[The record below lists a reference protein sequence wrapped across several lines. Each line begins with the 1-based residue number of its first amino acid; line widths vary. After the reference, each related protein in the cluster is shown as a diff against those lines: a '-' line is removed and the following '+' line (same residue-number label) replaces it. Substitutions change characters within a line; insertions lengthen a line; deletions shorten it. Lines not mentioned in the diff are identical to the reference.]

1 MNLNVWHN
9 VILAADAPS
18 AAAPMQDNPN
28 PTGQLLKGIL
38 PIVMIMVVF
47 YVLLIR
53 PQSKK
58 AKELLAEVVKTM
70 KPGDKVVTSSGIKG
84 IVVSVK
90 DDSVTIRS
98 ADTKLE
104 ILKSAVSEIR
114 ERAGEVA
121 AGETKQLS

>member
-1 MNLNVWHN
+1 MNLNVLQN
-9 VILAADAPS
+9 VILAADAP
-18 AAAPMQDNPN
+18 AAAVPMQDNPN

-58 AKELLAEVVKTM
+58 AKELAEVIKTM

-84 IVVSVK
+84 IVVNVK

-114 ERAGEVA
+114 ERAGELA
-121 AGETKQLS
+121 AGESKQLS

>member
-1 MNLNVWHN
+1 MNLNLLQN
-9 VILAADAPS
+9 VILAADAPG
-18 AAAPMQDNPN
+18 APTPMQDIPS

-53 PQSKK
+53 PQSRK
-58 AKELLAEVVKTM
+58 AKELAEVIKTM

-114 ERAGEVA
+114 ERAGEAA